1 LFKPNLNELRDGLGL
16 EPDAV
21 KPEAIAKTVAEFK
34 AVQSFTGL
42 FVTMSERG
50 VYMDYATDQIQIPA
64 HIRQIADV
72 SGAGDTVISIAACA
86 LAAGGSAKQ
95 IAELANLGG
104 GLVCES
110 LGVVPIDVELLK
122 REASKI

>member
-1 LFKPNLNELRDGLGL
+1 MTL
-16 EPDAV
+16 
-21 KPEAIAKTVAEFK
+21 
-34 AVQSFTGL
+34 
-42 FVTMSERG
+42 SERG
-50 VYMDYATDQIQIPA
+50 VYMDFRGEQVAIPA

-86 LAAGGSAKQ
+86 LAAGASPAQ

-110 LGVVPIDVELLK
+110 LGVVPIQAELLK
-122 REASKI
+122 REASQLDIGR

>member
-1 LFKPNLNELRDGLGL
+1 
-16 EPDAV
+16 
-21 KPEAIAKTVAEFK
+21 
-34 AVQSFTGL
+34 
-42 FVTMSERG
+42 
-50 VYMDYATDQIQIPA
+50 MDFAADQIQIPA

-72 SGAGDTVISIAACA
+72 SGAGDTVISIAACS

-122 REASKI
+122 REAAKI